1 MFLVFKFFFFKKA
14 STQSEN
20 YLRVNNLLFLV
31 YLILYL
37 HLRNYQAKS
46 DPCEWLILEP
56 GKFHKIIKRW
66 ILTLQHWPKITCR
79 NVKCWVAMASVI
91 CHTIWVFMFSD
102 FKFLCHFSC
111 YALFSF
117 FTLATFNLFISFTT
131 FSHPYMYGNNWHFIF
146 NAIHICTLYLTALTV
161 KVAL

>member
-102 FKFLCHFSC
+102 FKFLCHFSS
-111 YALFSF
+111 YAFFFFLHWPHLIYSF
-117 FTLATFNLFISFTT
+117 LSPH
-131 FSHPYMYGNNWHFIF
+131 SH
-146 NAIHICTLYLTALTV
+146 IHTCMEIIDILYLMLYIYV
-161 KVAL
+161 HCI